1 MEEYM
6 LSKIEIKLSSDKEI
20 SYNMSSI
27 FHGALME
34 HIDKDYCNYLHS
46 CELNP
51 YSQYLTK
58 KENVWYWVINTLNSE
73 AYKKIIEEC
82 ILKLDNIYLSKKNT
96 NIIFSSKYLT
106 TINKK
111 SLIDN
116 FYEKK
121 YDKYVELDFRTT
133 TTFKKNGEYIIYPD
147 IRCIYQSLMRK
158 YDFSSM
164 DQSMFGEETL
174 EHLCEFTK
182 IVQYNLKSSVFHLEG
197 VKIPGFIGK
206 IKLKISGT
214 KTITSFANMLFDFG
228 AYSGIGAKT
237 SLGMGSMMKLERKAF
252 YE

>member
-1 MEEYM
+1 M
-6 LSKIEIKLSSDKEI
+6 LSRIEIELDSDREL

-34 HIDKDYCNYLHS
+34 QVDRDYCNYLHS

-58 KENVWYWVINTLNSE
+58 KENVWYWVINTLNKE

-82 ILKLDNIYLSKKNT
+82 VLKLDKIYLSKKDIDIKFIRKNL
-96 NIIFSSKYLT
+96 N

-116 FYEKK
+116 FYEKN
-121 YDKYVELDFRTT
+121 YDRYIELNFNTT
-133 TTFKKNGEYIIYPD
+133 TTFKKNGEFIIYPD

-164 DQSMFGEETL
+164 DQSLFGEETL

-237 SLGMGSMMKLERKAF
+237 SLGMGAMTKLERKAF
-252 YE
+252 YEW